1 MRDIIVT
8 SIVLIGCLY
17 TLRRPYIGI
26 LLWSWLS
33 YMNPHRLTY
42 GFAFSMPFAQITALT
57 LMLSML
63 VSKEVRKPPLNTII
77 FIWFSFVLF
86 MGVSTLFAFF
96 FEDAWAQYIKVIKIQ
111 LVVFLTLM
119 LITDLDKLNQ
129 LLSVIVLSIGYYS
142 VKGGVFTVLTGGG
155 YRVWGPAGS
164 FIEGNNELAVA
175 ALMIIPIMVYLHKIY
190 NNKFIKY
197 ILIFS
202 IVSSFIGA
210 IGTQSRGALVAFG
223 AVLVFFWLKSDK
235 KIIYGLLFS
244 VAVALL
250 FMFMPESWQERM
262 NTINTYESD
271 ASAMGRINAWEYAF
285 NVANN
290 HLLGLGFESWSPI
303 TFAMYAPNPNDVH
316 AAHSI
321 YFSVLADHGWIGLLM
336 YLSIFYFSWKK
347 LKELI
352 RNTDGLSEYE
362 AVNFLARMLQVTLIG
377 YFVGGAFLS
386 LSYFDLPWHIVAFIQ
401 IISKIRNTNESIK
414 SNTTVPVQ
422 V

>member
-17 TLRRPYIGI
+17 TLRRPYVGI

-63 VSKEVRKPPLNTII
+63 VSKEVRKPPLNAITS
-77 FIWFSFVLF
+77 IWFLFVLF
-86 MGVSTLFAFF
+86 MGVTTLFAFF
-96 FEDAWAQYIKVIKIQ
+96 FDDAWAQYIKVIKIQ

-119 LITDLDKLNQ
+119 LITDLEKLNQ
-129 LLSVIVLSIGYYS
+129 LLSVIVFSIGYYS

-175 ALMIIPIMVYLHKIY
+175 ALMIIPIMVYLHKISNSQY
-190 NNKFIKY
+190 VKY

-202 IVSSFIGA
+202 IISSFIGA

-235 KIIYGLLFS
+235 KIIYGFLFS
-244 VAVALL
+244 VAVVLL
-250 FMFMPESWQERM
+250 FTFMPASWQERM

-336 YLSIFYFSWKK
+336 YLSIFYLSWKK

-352 RNTDGLSEYE
+352 KNTDGYSEYE

-377 YFVGGAFLS
+377 YFVGGGF
-386 LSYFDLPWHIVAFIQ
+386 FKFILL
-401 IISKIRNTNESIK
+401 
-414 SNTTVPVQ
+414 
-422 V
+422 